1 LLGQA
6 CAHCP
11 IFPTAASRRSLGRV
25 SVPVW
30 LVVLSD
36 QLPIAGLVGRYP
48 ANYLI
53 GRRPLPWRL
62 AALTP
67 RSPMGP
73 YAVLAPVSQGCPP
86 PQGTFL
92 RAPHP
97 SAADARRRP
106 RDLHVLSMP
115 PAFALSQDQ
124 TLRFI
129 IPAPSRTTRTRSTQ
143 FSLSPRSL
151 AHSLEAPLP
160 AAAPP
165 RRARRHDRAR
175 THART
180 RKPAQNPGAARASSP
195 DHKAQNRKH
204 PNDRLEEPSTTQ
216 HSQHSATTPRKTRAI
231 PRTPN
236 ATPQHRSR
244 GEPLL
249 LPTKPDATVNEQ
261 CPKLGRA
268 AEDNLT
274 ATPSQALP

>member
-1 LLGQA
+1 MAPA
-6 CAHCP
+6 CAGFDP
-11 IFPTAASRRSLGRV
+11 PG
-25 SVPVW
+25 
-30 LVVLSD
+30 
-36 QLPIAGLVGRYP
+36 LPER
-48 ANYLI
+48 
-53 GRRPLPWRL
+53 
-62 AALTP
+62 
-67 RSPMGP
+67 P

-165 RRARRHDRAR
+165 RRARRHDRAHTRAHAKARPEPRRRPRLLPGPQSPEQKTPKRPPRR
-175 THART
+175 TKHNTAQ
-180 RKPAQNPGAARASSP
+180 PAQRHDTTQDAHHPAHTQRNATAPQPRRTSASSY
-195 DHKAQNRKH
+195 
-204 PNDRLEEPSTTQ
+204 E
-216 HSQHSATTPRKTRAI
+216 TRC
-231 PRTPN
+231 N
-236 ATPQHRSR
+236 C
-244 GEPLL
+244 E
-249 LPTKPDATVNEQ
+249 
-261 CPKLGRA
+261 
-268 AEDNLT
+268 
-274 ATPSQALP
+274 